1 MNHAVKLQTHYDRL
15 DALAMA
21 VKYWVDQT
29 AADADVEIKERRGEL
44 FDMELEKFVN
54 GIMGQQGVEN
64 SSLTW
69 MRV

>member
-1 MNHAVKLQTHYDRL
+1 
-15 DALAMA
+15 MA
-21 VKYWVDQT
+21 
-29 AADADVEIKERRGEL
+29 AEADVEIKERREEL

-64 SSLTW
+64 SAVTW

>member
-1 MNHAVKLQTHYDRL
+1 MNDAVKLQKHDDRL

-21 VKYWVDQT
+21 VKYWVDQM
-29 AADADVEIKERRGEL
+29 AADADVEIKDRRDEL

-54 GIMGQQGVEN
+54 GIVGSEGVEN

>member
-1 MNHAVKLQTHYDRL
+1 MNHAVKLQTHDDRL

-21 VKYWVDQT
+21 MKYWVDQM
-29 AADADVEIKERRGEL
+29 AADADVEIKERREEL

-54 GIMGQQGVEN
+54 GIMGQQGVQN
-64 SSLTW
+64 SKLTW

>member
-1 MNHAVKLQTHYDRL
+1 
-15 DALAMA
+15 MA

-54 GIMGQQGVEN
+54 GIMGQQGVKN
-64 SSLTW
+64 SAITW

>member
-1 MNHAVKLQTHYDRL
+1 MNHAVKLHTHDDRL

-21 VKYWVDQT
+21 VKYWVDQM
-29 AADADVEIKERRGEL
+29 AADADVKIQDRRDEL

-64 SSLTW
+64 SAVAW

>member
-1 MNHAVKLQTHYDRL
+1 MNHAIKLKKHNDRL
-15 DALAMA
+15 DALAIA
-21 VKYWVDQT
+21 VKYWVDQM
-29 AADADVEIKERRGEL
+29 AADADEKIRDRRDEL

-64 SSLTW
+64 SAVTW